1 MFKKLLLFFVLLTTM
16 VGRMSGAT
24 TTYDFY
30 SLASNLGYGEG
41 LAWEQ
46 SGNTVRVN
54 GQDCY
59 IYNDYNGFT
68 LSKFAFQGDINIRRA
83 NGTDNTTDRGVF
95 NNKDNAERHVVVLNV
110 KKGESFS
117 VIYINGT
124 DRNGSTTNVCLA
136 SYGVSLTN
144 GTADVSAGTALT
156 SQDTYYVKDDGNL
169 VLAMGARTYIHNIII
184 GDAPEIYFD
193 AGTYTANIQDYN
205 QFEEP
210 TLHYPDGATVSSY
223 ASSNEKIAK
232 ILWDNNVAFR
242 GSGIVTITATVV
254 YNGVTY
260 TPSYNVTV
268 KAEQAEPVVAGNTCT
283 LSGVGR
289 LNPQSAAVPGLYME
303 FGNISLTDPNKNT
316 TIVQQLYGGNL
327 YATTI
332 DRNGYRPVWKD
343 DSGLPTQVKE
353 GSFYTFKPTVSGT
366 LKVWVNGDY
375 NEDAAYMIESSNP
388 STKIGETTLNV
399 NVNSNSPKELTFTLD
414 AGKIYY
420 LCNTAQYNPLY
431 LNKVTYEPS
440 FKFSA
445 NSACK
450 PNGYAPS
457 VQDPFDEINL
467 VGVSG
472 NVSYSTEI
480 YGNITG
486 ATVDAN
492 GHITNITYTSGAD
505 QGGAVVVHATCD
517 AGTAT
522 YVLTVAYTEHL
533 WDFTRTINA
542 EKPHGTPLAS
552 ENILT
557 ELNNNNNNWAVDYKV
572 REYDEVDGKKYFRRL
587 NVPVICNANAID
599 GTNADY
605 NEYTA
610 GLTITAG
617 AKSFG
622 SNAKIDDAY
631 YDSDG
636 HIYNVNALGLPAS
649 EVTEA
654 RILTLYK
661 GATLTIPNL
670 TKGQYVRI
678 KWQRYVEGK
687 GDKVT
692 LHNLSDLKWTPM
704 DTPDAPTDF
713 AYVNNIRQGR
723 SGQGYHVFRVKD
735 HGSASF
741 TVADDGWLNIY
752 SIQVSN
758 NFLDDNCWNVMQT
771 MAGSMDTELTFPDAT
786 VYTSLTNEEISNGTT
801 SYSWTAQGA
810 NLLGQQNISVK
821 YFLEGLDGHGI
832 SPTLS
837 GTTVS
842 NVVTKNNNG
851 KVVFSSTFKPVGHG
865 QLVAV
870 SEGFTYQVTDAQFDV
885 SDIEH
890 AKIYYLDLQR
900 TLITVNETGST
911 AQNYP
916 YTWDFT
922 NISATTVNDRLL
934 KDDGYWTGNA
944 TDGFTPTKAYQDAFT
959 ENTEITTYQTGYQL
973 WDRSETVSAGND
985 YYGLAEFDGIGFN
998 TNPVDGYSTS
1008 LTSIKITTDGTGLVV
1023 GNGSADA
1030 KAVTLNIPK
1039 VDAGYTVYVRVKENN
1054 NASVTVGGES
1064 NVGYTDSQT
1073 GEKVYTFTTQE
1084 ETDVPVAVKNAEVK
1098 KIAVTKM
1105 TKTCWLKDGDTDV
1118 YYNTDSHNKPI
1129 DYSLTEYFTG
1139 HEIKAYTVESTMEDN
1154 TGAVN
1159 SVILSSIVKAPANHG
1174 YIVSTEYS
1182 SNPNSANVNDAH
1194 LYKRPLF
1201 LPSVIDQQNRHGYG
1215 KNETGDIM
1223 EHANDSYLKPH
1234 VGSGPVSESEDT
1246 QYDYYVLTNKYYNT
1260 YDNTHAVHTVE
1271 VPGFY
1276 RLESISAS
1284 LDKNRAYLV
1293 LPKQSSHDVK
1303 FIPLSDFD
1311 GELVDAI
1318 DEIPAIVTNGIDVN
1332 GTFYTLQGLK
1342 IEGFPQKGGIYIQ
1355 NGKKVIV
1362 K

>member
-1 MFKKLLLFFVLLTTM
+1 MYKKFILFFVLLTTM

-30 SLASNLGYGEG
+30 ALATTLDYGATLE
-41 LAWEQ
+41 WVQ
-46 SGNTVRVN
+46 SGNTVKVN
-54 GQDCY
+54 GQNCY
-59 IYNDYNGFT
+59 IYNDYNNYV

-83 NGTDNTTDRGVF
+83 IGANDTNSRGVF
-95 NNKDNAERHVVVLNV
+95 NTKDNANRHAVVLNV
-110 KKGESFS
+110 KKGESIS
-117 VIYINGT
+117 VKYITGT
-124 DRNGSTTNVCLA
+124 YKGNTTYVTLA
-136 SYGVSLTN
+136 SYGVLLTD

-156 SQDTYYVKDDGNL
+156 SEGTYYVKEDGNL
-169 VLAMGARTYIHNIII
+169 VLAMGALTYIHNIII
-184 GDAPEIYFD
+184 GDAPEIYFEP
-193 AGTYTANIQDYN
+193 GTYTANIQDYN
-205 QFEEP
+205 QFTEP
-210 TLHYPDGATVSSY
+210 TLHYPAGATVVY
-223 ASSNEKIAK
+223 SSNDQKKAN
-232 ILWDNNVAFR
+232 ILLDNNVVFR
-242 GSGIVTITATVV
+242 GTGIVTINATVT
-254 YNGVTY
+254 YKGVEFLAQ
-260 TPSYNVTV
+260 YNVTV
-268 KAEQAEPVVAGNTCT
+268 NAPQAEPVINGNTCT
-283 LSGVGR
+283 LSGDGR
-289 LNPQSAAVPGLYME
+289 LNPQFANVPGITME
-303 FGNISLTDPNKNT
+303 FGNIYMGDPNKNT
-316 TIVQQLYGGNL
+316 TIVQTFHGNL
-327 YATTI
+327 YASTI
-332 DRNGYRPVWKD
+332 DQNGYRHIWWGNNGIPY
-343 DSGLPTQVKE
+343 Q
-353 GSFYTFKPTVSGT
+353 GSFYIFKPTVNGT
-366 LKVWVNGDY
+366 LKVWVSNNTSGKT
-375 NEDAAYMIESSNP
+375 AYLIDSDNP
-388 STKIGETTLNV
+388 STRISETNLGIAT
-399 NVNSNSPKELTFTLD
+399 SNSPDQVTATLR
-414 AGKIYY
+414 AGKTYY
-420 LCNTAQYNPLY
+420 LCTSGETLL
-431 LNKVTYEPS
+431 LNKFSYEPS

-445 NSACK
+445 NSATVA
-450 PNGYAPS
+450 NGTTSYS
-457 VQDPFDEINL
+457 DISLEG
-467 VGVSG
+467 GVSG
-472 NVSYSTEI
+472 NVEYTTEC
-480 YGNITG
+480 YGNIES
-486 ATVDAN
+486 ATVDN
-492 GHITNITYTSGAD
+492 NSGHITNITYYNDAD
-505 QGGAVVVHATCD
+505 RGGAVVVHATCE

-522 YVLTVAYTEHL
+522 YVLTVAYNQHL
-533 WDFTRTINA
+533 WDFTRTISTS
-542 EKPHGTPLAS
+542 KPHGTPL
-552 ENILT
+552 EPKDILD
-557 ELNNNNNNWAVDYKV
+557 ELNNNNKKWAVDYKV

-587 NVPVICNANAID
+587 NVPVICNADAID

-610 GLTITAG
+610 GLTIKAG

-622 SNAKIDDAY
+622 SNAKIGDAY

-649 EVTEA
+649 EVIEA
-654 RILTLYK
+654 RILTLYQ

-670 TKGQYVRI
+670 AKGQYVRI

-687 GDKVT
+687 GDKIT

-704 DTPDAPTDF
+704 DTPNTPTDF

-735 HGSASF
+735 NGPVSF

-758 NFLDDNCWNVMQT
+758 NFLDDNCWNDMQK

-810 NLLGQQNISVK
+810 SLLGQQNISVK
-821 YFLEGLDGHGI
+821 YFLEGKDGGGI

-842 NVVTKNNNG
+842 NVVTKNNG

-934 KDDGYWTGNA
+934 KDQGYWSGNA
-944 TDGFTPTKAYQDAFT
+944 TDGFTPTKTYQDAFT

-1064 NVGYTDSQT
+1064 NVGYTSNT
-1073 GEKVYTFTTQE
+1073 GEKVYTFTTSE
-1084 ETDVPVAVKNAEVK
+1084 KTDVPVAVKNAEVK

-1105 TKTCWLKDGDTDV
+1105 TKTCWFKNGDTNE
-1118 YYNTDSHNKPI
+1118 YYNTDSHSKAI
-1129 DYSLTEYFTG
+1129 DYDLTEYFTG
-1139 HEIKAYTVESTMEDN
+1139 NAVKAYTVASTATDKD
-1154 TGAVN
+1154 GAVN
-1159 SVILSSIVKAPANHG
+1159 AVVMTPIVKAPANHG
-1174 YIVSTEYS
+1174 YIVYTEYTS
-1182 SNPNSANVNDAH
+1182 DPNKANASDAN

-1201 LPSVIDQQNRHGYG
+1201 VPSVIDQQNRHGYG
-1215 KNETGDIM
+1215 QDESVNIM
-1223 EHANDSYLKPH
+1223 ETAYDTFLKPH
-1234 VGSGPVSESEDT
+1234 VTKGGFTITKDDKD
-1246 QYDYYVLTNKYYNT
+1246 YYYVLTNRYFDIYTKKWS
-1260 YDNTHAVHTVE
+1260 DSK

-1276 RLESISAS
+1276 RLQPGDSEELSG
-1284 LDKNRAYLV
+1284 NRAYLV
-1293 LPKQSSHDVK
+1293 LPKSVVDVEGSSSNGVK
-1303 FIPLSDFD
+1303 QFIPLFDFE

-1318 DEIPAIVTNGIDVN
+1318 DMISAENTENTIDLK
-1332 GTFYTLQGLK
+1332 GTFYTLQGVK
-1342 IEGFPQKGGIYIQ
+1342 VNGFPCESGIYIQ